1 MSAVTHWAEAY
12 VGTPW
17 EKGAN
22 CWDFFRH
29 VQLAQFGVDV
39 PKVHLE
45 AFDLRHIIKAFR
57 DHPER
62 ANWHRIERHELQE
75 GDALLMASRRLPW
88 HAGVW
93 VAVNGGRVLHAPES
107 GAMLSRLA
115 DVQLAGWP
123 QIEFYRHEPRT

>member
-1 MSAVTHWAEAY
+1 MVSILPAAECFMTY
-12 VGTPW
+12 S
-17 EKGAN
+17 KGGIDPDSLINPNAGALTIQQD
-22 CWDFFRH
+22 CVRRGF
-29 VQLAQFGVDV
+29 A
-39 PKVHLE
+39 
-45 AFDLRHIIKAFR
+45 AFHR